1 MSDAHRQVVREINEI
16 IPVVVAS
23 GLADDQNL
31 AYEERTGPSRYRVRY
46 DGDEVLGA
54 ALRDRPYEET
64 YELLRDSRSYNLLM
78 LDGAVIQMVY
88 EFGDGDLLRHRL
100 AFLPSPSLLEFQN
113 EPDLYLEEQLY
124 ADVIE
129 RGVVTVPLRFDFD
142 RRHDVAKPISH
153 PISHLTLGQ
162 YSGCRVPVTAGVTP
176 HAFMDFILGSFY
188 RTATTAIGASLPTVR
203 LRFDECID
211 ASERRVVHIG
221 IPTHR

>member
-1 MSDAHRQVVREINEI
+1 MAGAHRHVVREINEI

-31 AYEERTGPSRYRVRY
+31 AYEERTSRSSYRVRY

-78 LDGAVIQMVY
+78 LDGAMVQMVY
-88 EFGDGDLLRHRL
+88 EFVDNELLRHRL

-113 EPDLYLEEQLY
+113 DPDLYLEEQLY
-124 ADVIE
+124 ADIIE

-142 RRHDVAKPISH
+142 KRDDVARPIAH

-176 HAFMDFILGSFY
+176 HAFMEFILGSFY
-188 RTATTAIGASLPTVR
+188 RTATTAIGAALPAVR
-203 LRFDECID
+203 LRFDESID